1 MTEKS
6 IKNNNMKTS
15 LLRIFICKLELI
27 QKSKI
32 KFKLK

>member
-6 IKNNNMKTS
+6 IENNSMRTS

-32 KFKLK
+32 KLKLK